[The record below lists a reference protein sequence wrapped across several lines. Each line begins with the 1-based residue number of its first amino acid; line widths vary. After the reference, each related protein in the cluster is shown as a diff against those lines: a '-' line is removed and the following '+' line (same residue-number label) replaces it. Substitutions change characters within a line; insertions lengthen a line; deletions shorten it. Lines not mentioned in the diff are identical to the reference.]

1 MEDKNINLQNEEIA
15 QKKKEQTTLPEIMP
29 KNSKSFLKWSIS
41 IILALLVIGGGYFA
55 YTYFVPRSEPL
66 LPDNHPNGPAVPV
79 ALAQKFAEY
88 EEISVNITPQI
99 PIYSTEEDLS
109 NITNKKEFSFLS
121 DNIRKA
127 LVKNNFAVVL
137 PAYTQEFFSIY
148 ESHRYNFIPNF
159 ITTDSI
165 IHNYHL
171 AFDYLL
177 RDLEKSKLK
186 PELTELAYQ
195 MLKASQLQYKELKGT
210 DWENAAKRN
219 VAFFSVVDKILY
231 SEMVVPEYVK
241 KEVEKEMKFIA
252 EHQGIAESPVMNIGR
267 DPKTNTYIGTPQGF
281 LSLEALKE
289 DYSQYVPRGHY
300 TKSEDLKAYFK
311 AMMYLGRITFRL
323 KEMDETKSAVL
334 LTLALKED
342 GERYKRWD
350 RIYEPTVF
358 FVGKADDISF
368 YDYYNLLKKVYGTE
382 ELNSALLLKDKNKFS
397 SFMEEAKKLS
407 PPQINS
413 MPIFEASLQSD
424 REKEITGFRFM
435 GQRFTIDASIFQRL
449 LYREVGDKT
458 KSCAD
463 FDMTQTGCLQG
474 ARCLPKGLDISS
486 AMGSKEA
493 ENILKEEGEFNYA
506 CYPENMTKME
516 EYIAGL
522 DEKTWTQNLYW
533 GWLYSLKPLLQ
544 EKGEGWPSFMTNQA
558 WARKDLTAYLGSWTE
573 LKHDTILYAKQAYA
587 ELGGAPIEEKD
598 DRGYVEPNVH
608 LYARLAGLLKM
619 TKEGLQ
625 IRNLLSD
632 ENAEFLGKMETL
644 VLKLK
649 EISEKELNN
658 QSLNDKD
665 YELIKTYG
673 GSLEHFWIE
682 AFKDR
687 GIKSPNQLSEEPS
700 SIVADVATD
709 PNGSVLEEGTGNVAT
724 IYAVVPIEGKLR
736 IAVGGVY
743 THYEFKWPMS
753 DRLTD
758 EKWREMI
765 GYKSENKPEMAD
777 WTDSYTIYN
786 EK

>member
-1 MEDKNINLQNEEIA
+1 MEDKNNNLQNEKILQNENKQGVPPKIA
-15 QKKKEQTTLPEIMP
+15 PEKS
-29 KNSKSFLKWSIS
+29 KNSFKWPIF
-41 IILALLVIGGGYFA
+41 IILALLVVGGGYFA
-55 YTYFVPRSEPL
+55 YTYFVPRGEPL
-66 LPDNHPNGPAVPV
+66 PPDNHPNEPALVPV
-79 ALAQKFAEY
+79 AFAQKFAEY
-88 EEISVNITPQI
+88 EEVSVNITPQI
-99 PIYSTEEDLS
+99 PSYSVEKDLS
-109 NITNKKEFSFLS
+109 NVINKKDFFFLS
-121 DNIRKA
+121 DNAKEA
-127 LVKNNFAVVL
+127 LAKNNFVVTL
-137 PAYTQEFFSIY
+137 PAYNQEFFSIY
-148 ESHRYNFIPNF
+148 ESNRYDYTPNF
-159 ITTDSI
+159 ITADSI
-165 IHNYHL
+165 VHNYHL

-177 RDLEKSKLK
+177 RDLEKTELK

-195 MLKASQLQYKELKGT
+195 MLQASQSQYEELKGT

-219 VAFFSVVDKILY
+219 VAFFAVVDKILY
-231 SEMVVPEYVK
+231 PEMAIPEYVK
-241 KEVEKEMKFIA
+241 KEVEKELLLIA
-252 EHQGIAESPVMNIGR
+252 DHQGIAESPVMNIGR
-267 DPKTNTYIGTPQGF
+267 DPKTNTYIGTPQGV
-281 LSLEALKE
+281 LSLEALNE

-368 YDYYNLLKKVYGTE
+368 YDYYDLLKSIYGTE
-382 ELNSALLLKDKNKFS
+382 ELNTALLLKDKNKFN
-397 SFMEEAKKLS
+397 SFIEKAKELS

-413 MPIFEASLQSD
+413 MPIFEASLQPD
-424 REKEITGFRFM
+424 RKEEITGFRFM

-463 FDMTQTGCLQG
+463 FDMTQTGCLSG

-486 AMGSKEA
+486 AMGSGVA
-493 ENILKEEGEFNYA
+493 TDILKEEGEFDYA
-506 CYPENMTKME
+506 CYPENMAKMQE
-516 EYIAGL
+516 HVSGL
-522 DEKTWTQNLYW
+522 DETTWTQNLYW

-544 EKGEGWPSFMTNQA
+544 EKGAGWPSFMTNQA
-558 WARKDLTAYLGSWTE
+558 WGKKDLTAYLGSWTE
-573 LKHDTILYAKQAYA
+573 LKHDTILYAKQVYA
-587 ELGGAPIEEKD
+587 ELGGGGIEEKD
-598 DRGYVEPNVH
+598 DRGYVEPNVY

-632 ENAEFLGKMETL
+632 ENAEFLEKMETL
-644 VLKLK
+644 ILRLK

-658 QSLNDKD
+658 QSLNDED

-687 GIKSPNQLSEEPS
+687 GIESSNQLSEEPA

-709 PNGSVLEEGTGNVAT
+709 PNGYVIEEGTGNVAT
-724 IYAVVPIEGKLR
+724 IYAVVPIDGKLR

-743 THYEFKWPMS
+743 TQYEFAWPMS

-758 EKWREMI
+758 EKWRNI
-765 GYKSENKPEMAD
+765 LSSDDAPKMAD
-777 WTDSYTIYN
+777 WTNAYTVYN
-786 EK
+786 ER

>member
-1 MEDKNINLQNEEIA
+1 MEDKNNNLQG
-15 QKKKEQTTLPEIMP
+15 QKISQVESRQNTLSETAPKKP
-29 KNSKSFLKWSIS
+29 KNSLKWFLIVFVAILIIGIS
-41 IILALLVIGGGYFA
+41 YFA
-55 YTYFVPRSEPL
+55 YTYFAPEGEPL
-66 LPDNHPNGPAVPV
+66 PPDNQPAVIPV
-79 ALAQKFAEY
+79 AFAQKFAEY
-88 EEISVNITPQI
+88 EEIPVNITPQI
-99 PIYSTEEDLS
+99 PNYSVEKDLA
-109 NITNKKEFSFLS
+109 NIINEKDFSLLS
-121 DNIRKA
+121 DNAKKA
-127 LVKNNFAVVL
+127 LIKNNFVVTL
-137 PAYTQEFFSIY
+137 PAYNQEFFSIY
-148 ESHRYNFIPNF
+148 ESNRYNLTPNF

-177 RDLEKSKLK
+177 RDLEKTKLK

-195 MLKASQLQYKELKGT
+195 MFKASQLQYQELKGT

-231 SEMVVPEYVK
+231 PEMAIPEYVK
-241 KEVEKEMKFIA
+241 NEVEKELKLIA
-252 EHQGIAESPVMNIGR
+252 GHQGIRESPVMNIGR
-267 DPKTNTYIGTPQGF
+267 DPKTSTYIGTPQGF
-281 LSLEALKE
+281 LSLEAFNE

-342 GERYKRWD
+342 EETYKRWD

-368 YDYYNLLKKVYGTE
+368 YDYYDLLKDVYGTE
-382 ELNSALLLKDKNKFS
+382 KLNAALLLKDKNKFIN
-397 SFMEEAKKLS
+397 FMEEAKKLS

-413 MPIFEASLQSD
+413 MPIFEASFQPD
-424 REKEITGFRFM
+424 RKEEILGFRFM

-463 FDMTQTGCLQG
+463 FDATQTGCLSK
-474 ARCLPKGLDISS
+474 ARCLPKGLDILS

-493 ENILKEEGEFNYA
+493 EDLLKEEGEFDYA
-506 CYPENMTKME
+506 CYPENMAKMKE
-516 EYIAGL
+516 HISGL
-522 DEKTWTQNLYW
+522 DEETWTQNLYW

-544 EKGEGWPSFMTNQA
+544 EKGEGWPSFMTSQA
-558 WARKDLTAYLGSWTE
+558 WTRKDLIAYLGSWTE

-598 DRGYVEPNVH
+598 DRGYVEPNVYV
-608 LYARLAGLLKM
+608 YARLAGLLKM

-632 ENAEFLGKMETL
+632 ENTEFLGKMETL

-658 QSLNDKD
+658 QSLNDED
-665 YELIKTYG
+665 YDLIRSYG
-673 GSLEHFWIE
+673 GSLEHFWLE

-687 GIKSPNQLSEEPS
+687 GIESPSQLPEEPA

-709 PNGSVLEEGTGNVAT
+709 PNGYVLEEGTGNIAK
-724 IYAVVPIEGKLR
+724 IYAVVPVDGKLR

-758 EKWREMI
+758 EKWRKI
-765 GYKSENKPEMAD
+765 LGSEEVPEMAN
-777 WTDSYTIYN
+777 WTDAYTVSN
-786 EK
+786 ER